1 METSAKQGFNVNQA
15 FYSMSEQIYYNM
27 KSVMSQFHQDLD
39 SQLSDPIQNI
49 NIFNENQDKVIK
61 KRRCCK

>member
-27 KSVMSQFHQDLD
+27 KSVMSQFHQDID

-49 NIFNENQDKVIK
+49 NIFNDNQEKSKK
-61 KRRCCK
+61 KRKCCK